1 MDFELKMEERPVV
14 LLVGLCTKEDDNF
27 ENSMLELENLAKAC
41 NKRVAGQIIQ
51 RMEYPNKALYIGP
64 GKVDE
69 VCAFCEENGIQEII
83 FDKDL
88 SSAQLRNLQKDLSLP
103 ILDRSLL
110 ILEIFALR
118 ARSKEARLQVEVAR
132 LQYML
137 PRLVGLH
144 SELGRQGGASGSLS
158 NKGSGEKK
166 IELDRRR
173 IEHRISQL
181 RRELKDVEKNRETQR
196 KRRLSSEIL
205 QVSLVGYTNAGKST
219 IMNRLIDRSNNK
231 EEKKVFEKNMLFATL
246 DTNVRLM
253 DFNDKMP
260 FYLTDTVG
268 FVQHLP
274 HGLVEAFHSTLEE
287 VKYADLL
294 VQVVDIS
301 DENYKEQMETTM
313 ETLKEIGAANIPML
327 TVFNK
332 ADESMLE
339 YPYEN
344 GETIRISALAP
355 ECISLLIKFIQKNLY
370 KKQQEV
376 TLLFP
381 YINGKDLSYFI
392 ENANIINQE
401 FKEEGV
407 LVSGYCSDIIYEKM
421 KSFIY
426 RGKFE

>member
-1 MDFELKMEERPVV
+1 MDFELKMEEKPIV

-27 ENSMLELENLAKAC
+27 ENSMLELKNLAEAC
-41 NKRVAGQIIQ
+41 NKTVAGQIVQ
-51 RMEYPNKALYIGP
+51 RMDYPNKALYVGP

-69 VCAFCEENGIQEII
+69 ISAFCEENGIQEII

-88 SSAQLRNLQKDLSLP
+88 SPAQLRNLQKSLNLP

-173 IEHRISQL
+173 IEHRITQL
-181 RRELKDVEKNRETQR
+181 RHELKDVEKNRETQR

-268 FVQHLP
+268 FVQNLP

-301 DENYKEQMETTM
+301 DENYKEQMATTL
-313 ETLKEIGAANIPML
+313 ETLKEIDAADIPML
-327 TVFNK
+327 TVYNK
-332 ADESMLE
+332 ADGSELE
-339 YPYEN
+339 YPFEN
-344 GETIRISALAP
+344 GDSLRISALDS

-370 KKQQEV
+370 KKQQQV
-376 TLLFP
+376 IMLFP
-381 YINGKDLSYFI
+381 YTQGREMSYFI
-392 ENANIINQE
+392 ENANITNQE

-407 LVSGYCSDIIYEKM
+407 LVSGFCSDIIYDKM

-426 RGKFE
+426 RGTFE